1 MSYDA
6 AWPPNYRD
14 VAVSTQSTAV
24 MRTGLIFRS
33 AQFYTA
39 LHLRKMNVKTVVD
52 VRRPTPSAADG
63 VDGVCHLQHNF
74 VPNGTTGWRTV
85 FLMPPCGTHSL
96 ARICVWPFDAK
107 KVIVQ
112 GLMTD
117 NERLCKFY
125 WLVLS
130 YSALEIKE
138 AVRVFATEANYP
150 ILIHCIHGKDRT
162 GILVALIAMVCGA
175 DIDAVCDDYAAS
187 DGNLQAAFRA
197 GAIPAHEA
205 WLFEPADNEALRC
218 TRTPRVVMHTT
229 LARVESVHGSVP
241 QYLLSIGVT
250 QAELDAIQR
259 NAGVAAPS
267 AGGGAGRDEEGA
279 ALAEDAAALLA
290 GPAAAEP
297 EVASVAGAKVS
308 SLCTV
313 TFHANLAHNL
323 TRSP

>member
-1 MSYDA
+1 MSYDKL
-6 AWPPNYRD
+6 WPPNHRD
-14 VAVSTQSTAV
+14 VAESTQSTGV
-24 MRTGLIFRS
+24 MQRGLIFRS

-39 LHLRKMNVKTVVD
+39 LHLAKMNVKTVVD

-63 VDGVCHLQHNF
+63 VDGVRHLQLNF
-74 VPNGTTGWRTV
+74 VPNGSTGWRTV

-96 ARICVWPFDAK
+96 ARICIWPFDAK

-125 WLVLS
+125 WLVLT
-130 YSALEIKE
+130 YSTVEIKE

-175 DIDAVCDDYAAS
+175 NLDAVCDDYASS

-197 GAIPAHEA
+197 GAIPAHES

-218 TRTPRVVMHTT
+218 TRTPRIVMHTT
-229 LARVESVHGSVP
+229 LTRVKAEFGGVL

-259 NAGVAAPS
+259 NAGIAVSS
-267 AGGGAGRDEEGA
+267 AGGGAEEEEEA
-279 ALAEDAAALLA
+279 ALVEEDASLLA
-290 GPAAAEP
+290 EPPAAEA
-297 EVASVAGAKVS
+297 EVASVAAAEEEVGGDDGVVVLPPAP
-308 SLCTV
+308 
-313 TFHANLAHNL
+313 AE
-323 TRSP
+323 